1 MYENA
6 STRPCVPSR
15 FPIVDDEYMEYVDVL
30 LSVVE
35 HDPSRPYVIIEAG
48 AGYGTWTVRSIMALR
63 QLHGAQAKYVAVAVE
78 PGTVH
83 MLHEHCVANGV
94 NCTIVNAYIPRDSS
108 AMGGIRDDGLWANR
122 DPHTV
127 PPRREDEIQLSKLFE
142 SIEPPVIDYLDLDI
156 QRAELEALTEPGL
169 LEVLNRRLQRVHIET
184 HGTSLARS
192 SQSL

>member
-1 MYENA
+1 
-6 STRPCVPSR
+6 
-15 FPIVDDEYMEYVDVL
+15 
-30 LSVVE
+30 
-35 HDPSRPYVIIEAG
+35 
-48 AGYGTWTVRSIMALR
+48 
-63 QLHGAQAKYVAVAVE
+63 
-78 PGTVH
+78 
-83 MLHEHCVANGV
+83 
-94 NCTIVNAYIPRDSS
+94 
-108 AMGGIRDDGLWANR
+108 
-122 DPHTV
+122 V